1 MKRFLATGIVLMLVL
16 SAVPFAASAQA
27 PAEVWVG
34 NESMGELNFPS
45 IQEAVDAVAEGG
57 TVYVAAGE
65 YVEQVLINK
74 DLTLIGEE
82 GAIIKA
88 PAAPEKYT
96 VPEDTKTWE
105 PVIFAFGGIMT
116 DNHVSGGGQINV
128 TIAGFTIDGDGRQ
141 PANRSCGV
149 FLRNVSGAVIEN
161 TIDNL
166 NLTKET
172 FGIVVYGSGN
182 VLIQANSVSGFGRG
196 GIVVGSRGDFPKPY
210 AVVFD
215 NYVRTVTHASWAQNG
230 IQIGWGATGQIIGN
244 TVSGH
249 VWADE
254 GWGASGIL
262 IPGSSNILVAGN
274 EVSNN
279 DYGVAVA
286 GYGNYGGH
294 YPASNIVIRDNLL
307 YGNTYSGVCLQ
318 GDVSDTLIE
327 GNTIHS
333 NANGIDVYDYD
344 PGGWTGGGVP
354 VNNTASGNKIY
365 NNEKGIVVWPLLEAN
380 QPGPAGTTFT
390 AAGNWWGSAAE
401 PADQVEGDVVYCPWA
416 LDEGFTA
423 FATRRVVDD
432 ASAPIDLH
440 QEVNYI
446 EVDGNKLDSDDV
458 LVFYGD
464 GMRLDFPV
472 ALLPAGSV
480 EIVIAKGSGPAPQ
493 GFKLYNLYS
502 LSMSA
507 DGQAVTDFAGSFTL
521 TFWYDPDEVENP
533 DNLAIYWFD
542 GQQWIA
548 QASAVDT
555 SHNRVTAAIDHF
567 SDFALM
573 ETDDAN
579 PGAGGDELPKT
590 GTFILWLLPA
600 GLAVL
605 VLGFLVLRHEITVW

>member
-1 MKRFLATGIVLMLVL
+1 
-16 SAVPFAASAQA
+16 
-27 PAEVWVG
+27 
-34 NESMGELNFPS
+34 MGELNFPS

-105 PVIFAFGGIMT
+105 PVIFAFGGTMT

-196 GIVVGSRGDFPKPY
+196 GIVVGSRGDFLSPTPLCSTTMCGQLPMPAGRKRHS
-210 AVVFD
+210 
-215 NYVRTVTHASWAQNG
+215 NRL
-230 IQIGWGATGQIIGN
+230 GATGQIIGN

-249 VWADE
+249 VWAD
-254 GWGASGIL
+254 GA
-262 IPGSSNILVAGN
+262 
-274 EVSNN
+274 
-279 DYGVAVA
+279 
-286 GYGNYGGH
+286 GGQRH
-294 YPASNIVIRDNLL
+294 PHPRLQQHTGCRQRSQQQRLRRCGGGLRQLRRPLPRQQHRHPRQPAD
-307 YGNTYSGVCLQ
+307 GNTYSGVCLQ

-446 EVDGNKLDSDDV
+446 EVDGDELDSDDV

-507 DGQAVTDFAGSFTL
+507 DA
-521 TFWYDPDEVENP
+521 
-533 DNLAIYWFD
+533 
-542 GQQWIA
+542 
-548 QASAVDT
+548 
-555 SHNRVTAAIDHF
+555 R
-567 SDFALM
+567 
-573 ETDDAN
+573 
-579 PGAGGDELPKT
+579 
-590 GTFILWLLPA
+590 
-600 GLAVL
+600 
-605 VLGFLVLRHEITVW
+605 R